1 MSSTEGTPVTIHQ
14 HTGSSTTF
22 DGPANP
28 NEIKTLAPDQEGDA
42 VLGTAVLTDGTEVVV
57 SATVTQVPYSFNY
70 ANSPGYASV
79 QVTSIDNG
87 TPTTNTL
94 SLGSP
99 DDTSGG
105 VNPNLAGRGTS
116 AETGTQAASDF
127 LDRVNYAE
135 DMQIVALSG
144 GGYVIAETT
153 VDDNLG
159 PVNGGLYFEVFN
171 ASGQIVTPWTLVN
184 TVDPP
189 SGNINGGSQFYTNP
203 NNHAD
208 ASENDYF
215 QLQATSGGG
224 FAIQWAE
231 NDEANGYFERFN
243 STGTATD
250 TPVNYWN
257 NVSGTLG
264 DGFAVDTNGNIAIAI
279 PTSEDVYTPS
289 TFAIYNS
296 NDTQILRETWQ
307 AADGTMLPVI
317 SNPGHSGVLPINSEG
332 SPQFQALPG
341 GEFLAVVTDPTG
353 PWNVQNGYP
362 GVDIYLQRISV
373 SGSTVTF
380 DTPVLIGENLN
391 STPVVMKSGNILLN
405 ISTTATPDYVIL
417 AASELPSTTGGVAS
431 STPATLTPLS
441 SLLPSGV
448 SIVSAV
454 ADNTGGFF
462 AALQSGVNTG
472 YYYGRWMPRSTPLIS
487 RLAIARAH

>member
-1 MSSTEGTPVTIHQ
+1 M
-14 HTGSSTTF
+14 
-22 DGPANP
+22 
-28 NEIKTLAPDQEGDA
+28 
-42 VLGTAVLTDGTEVVV
+42 
-57 SATVTQVPYSFNY
+57 
-70 ANSPGYASV
+70 
-79 QVTSIDNG
+79 
-87 TPTTNTL
+87 
-94 SLGSP
+94 
-99 DDTSGG
+99 
-105 VNPNLAGRGTS
+105 
-116 AETGTQAASDF
+116 
-127 LDRVNYAE
+127 
-135 DMQIVALSG
+135 
-144 GGYVIAETT
+144 
-153 VDDNLG
+153 
-159 PVNGGLYFEVFN
+159 NGGLYFEVFN

-380 DTPVLIGENLN
+380 DTPVLIGENLDFHSSGHEERKHPAQHFHYRDAGLCN
-391 STPVVMKSGNILLN
+391 FGRIGIAVHDRRRCVLDTGNFDAAQFPVAKRRVDRKCRCG
-405 ISTTATPDYVIL
+405 
-417 AASELPSTTGGVAS
+417 
-431 STPATLTPLS
+431 
-441 SLLPSGV
+441 
-448 SIVSAV
+448 
-454 ADNTGGFF
+454 
-462 AALQSGVNTG
+462 
-472 YYYGRWMPRSTPLIS
+472 
-487 RLAIARAH
+487 